1 MVHFPDPVFGHITSY
16 LLDPDFYKKRR
27 ARDKKKHAKVWQ
39 KIRVTRFVNSTM
51 GFEEDEDVINECEYF
66 VYIRDPSTCGTDDA
80 TIPVR
85 DGFGY
90 DDLSGEWDNIEEH
103 NELLY
108 EGGTVYHE
116 WHNWAGQD

>member
-1 MVHFPDPVFGHITSY
+1 MTYFPEPAWSNIVSFLVDP
-16 LLDPDFYKKRR
+16 YKKDRE
-27 ARDKKKHAKVWQ
+27 AHAEVWQ
-39 KIRVTRFVNSTM
+39 NIRVKRFCSTM
-51 GFEEDEDVINECEYF
+51 GYVINECEYF

-103 NELLY
+103 I
-108 EGGTVYHE
+108 E
-116 WHNWAGQD
+116 WNLIKK

>member
-1 MVHFPDPVFGHITSY
+1 MTYFPEPVFRNIASF
-16 LLDPDFYKKRR
+16 LVDPYK
-27 ARDKKKHAKVWQ
+27 RDREAHAEVWR
-39 KIRVTRFVNSTM
+39 KIRVKRCVHSTM

-103 NELLY
+103 IEWTHKY
-108 EGGTVYHE
+108 SMDYE
-116 WHNWAGQD
+116 WHNWAEQDK

>member
-39 KIRVTRFVNSTM
+39 KIHVTRSVKSVM
-51 GFEEDEDVINECEYF
+51 GFEEDEDEINECEYF
-66 VYIRDPSTCGTDDA
+66 VRTCDTDIIQ
-80 TIPVR
+80 IPVR

-90 DDLSGEWDNIEEH
+90 DDLSGEWDNVQEGLI
-103 NELLY
+103 LLY
-108 EGGTVYHE
+108 EGGAGYYE
-116 WHNWAGQD
+116 WHNWAGQDE